1 MFITIEGPEGSGKT
15 TAVNAAVEQLEKM
28 GYQIVRTREPIPVL
42 ITCNHIIDKDFL
54 LENEILYISI
64 NKKTFKLSLDKIK
77 YYTNKIEDITI
88 LEIKKDESNN
98 ENIINDFL
106 ELNYE
111 LLNNSIKKVQ
121 PTSLYIIHY
130 PDSSPYE
137 AVVSYGILIR
147 KNEYHFE
154 HNCSTQI
161 GSSGSPLL
169 DITNNRV
176 IGIHT
181 GTNKYSNCNSGIF
194 LKGSINNFINENYTN
209 EMIINYKINGDKD
222 IPIFGARF
230 IEKNRNNYLISVDNK
245 EQEISETINVEN
257 MILKNNILTIKLIS
271 KKMVTD
277 MSNMFYGCEKLYS
290 ISNISK
296 WNIDKVTNM
305 SYMFYGCSELSFL
318 PDISRWNT
326 QNVKEM
332 NNMFHYCSKLSSL
345 PDLSK
350 WNTQN
355 VINMDHMFNY

>member
-1 MFITIEGPEGSGKT
+1 MKNIEGLPSPVSIKSTECILKQMKSYVCKIINGKKSYGSGFFCKIQFPDNSQ
-15 TAVNAAVEQLEKM
+15 V
-28 GYQIVRTREPIPVL
+28 PVL

-54 LENEILYISI
+54 LKNEILNISI
-64 NKKTFKLSLDKIK
+64 NKKNFKLSLDKIK

-181 GTNKYSNCNSGIF
+181 GTNKYS
-194 LKGSINNFINENYTN
+194 
-209 EMIINYKINGDKD
+209 
-222 IPIFGARF
+222 
-230 IEKNRNNYLISVDNK
+230 
-245 EQEISETINVEN
+245 
-257 MILKNNILTIKLIS
+257 KL
-271 KKMVTD
+271 
-277 MSNMFYGCEKLYS
+277 
-290 ISNISK
+290 
-296 WNIDKVTNM
+296 
-305 SYMFYGCSELSFL
+305 
-318 PDISRWNT
+318 
-326 QNVKEM
+326 
-332 NNMFHYCSKLSSL
+332 
-345 PDLSK
+345 
-350 WNTQN
+350 
-355 VINMDHMFNY
+355 